1 MGMHKESLSMEATIE
16 KDSKAEGVERE
27 KTIVGIWRKG
37 VPGGATAK
45 SWGESTLRVFKGQ
58 WGGQCGWSRVSEA
71 SGKVV
76 MEGSEVREV
85 TRSLIGHFS
94 FAFYL

>member
-45 SWGESTLRVFKGQ
+45 S
-58 WGGQCGWSRVSEA
+58 
-71 SGKVV
+71 
-76 MEGSEVREV
+76 
-85 TRSLIGHFS
+85 
-94 FAFYL
+94 